1 MSPEK
6 TPRKPRAPS
15 AGTAAASKPKVA
27 KAKEPAKP
35 VSPPKTKP
43 TAAAEPKVAKPKA
56 KKNNVMRKP
65 FIAKVV
71 VNMSLGVAGEKL
83 SKAKT
88 VLENLTGQKPVDVA
102 ARATNRDFGLRK
114 GEPMGCKVTLRGQ
127 PAIDFVKRALDVKDH
142 KIPESSVDGAGNV
155 SFGIGEHIQIPGVR
169 YEPELGIF
177 GMDICICPERPG
189 IRVSRRRR
197 ARHRIPRR
205 HRTTPEEA
213 RALLTQEFGIEFV
226 RPELEEE

>member
-6 TPRKPRAPS
+6 TTEKPRTPPARP
-15 AGTAAASKPKVA
+15 TDASKAKAA
-27 KAKEPAKP
+27 KAKEPTKP
-35 VSPPKTKP
+35 VSPPKAKP
-43 TAAAEPKVAKPKA
+43 APAEPKAAKPKA

-71 VNMSLGVAGEKL
+71 VNMSLGVGGEKL

-88 VLENLTGQKPVDVA
+88 VLETLTGQKPVEVTAKA
-102 ARATNRDFGLRK
+102 ANRDFNLHK
-114 GEPMGCKVTLRGQ
+114 GEAMGCKVTLRGQ

-142 KIPESSVDGAGNV
+142 KIPASSVDAGGNV
-155 SFGIGEHIQIPGVR
+155 SFGIDEHIQIPGVR

-189 IRVSRRRR
+189 IRVSRRRH

-205 HRTTPEEA
+205 HRTTPDET
-213 RALLTQEFGIEFV
+213 RALLTQELGIEFV
-226 RPELEEE
+226 HPELEEE

>member
-1 MSPEK
+1 VSKEK
-6 TPRKPRAPS
+6 TTKEPRTARAR
-15 AGTAAASKPKVA
+15 GTEAPKGKA
-27 KAKEPAKP
+27 TKAKEPTKLASPAKAKP
-35 VSPPKTKP
+35 V
-43 TAAAEPKVAKPKA
+43 AAPEAKVAKPKA

-71 VNMSLGVAGEKL
+71 VNMSLGVGGEKL

-88 VLENLTGQKPVDVA
+88 VLESLTGQKPVEVTA
-102 ARATNRDFGLRK
+102 KASNRDFNLHK
-114 GEPMGCKVTLRGQ
+114 GEAMGCKVTLRGQ

-142 KIPESSVDGAGNV
+142 KIPASSVDAAGNV

-177 GMDICICPERPG
+177 GMDVCICPERPG
-189 IRVSRRRR
+189 IRVSRRRH

-205 HRTTPEEA
+205 HRTTPDET
-213 RALLTQEFGIEFV
+213 RALLTQELGIEFV